1 MQLKP
6 HIVHIVGHTEA
17 HHATTAE
24 ELIEACRITD
34 GAISQCLLGLPDMTL
49 DPRVQQRKRDLLA
62 DARILLDAIASLG
75 RSAQDPF
82 TDPDVLA
89 TAAEIGLLDAPHLRG
104 NAAACGTIAT
114 QMVGGACVAVE
125 PGGGKPI
132 PERER
137 VSRILGRVHAGESPR
152 PPHAARESSATDPAP
167 LRRPSKPASV

>member
-24 ELIEACRITD
+24 ELIEACRIAE

-62 DARILLDAIASLG
+62 EADILLGAITRLG
-75 RSAQDPF
+75 QPGRDPF
-82 TDPDVLA
+82 TDPNVLA

-104 NAAACGTIAT
+104 NSAACGTIAT
-114 QMVGGACVAVE
+114 RMVNGACVAVDPE
-125 PGGGKPI
+125 SGKPI
-132 PERER
+132 PEAER
-137 VSRILGRVHAGESPR
+137 VSRAVTRRREC
-152 PPHAARESSATDPAP
+152 AATNPKHSSKTRALAEC
-167 LRRPSKPASV
+167 